1 MKKYLYV
8 DTENTGLSFI
18 RLISRMGKSWKVMI
32 FYSSKS
38 PKLSFEEMDLIS
50 EASCGIS
57 FVPCRNGRPNAMD
70 FCIMTRLGM
79 NVERHP
85 KAMHL
90 ILSRDKGYLSGIDL
104 LRERGFYVGEIVL
117 DEMTHAVSW
126 VSTADG
132 TKPYDRVREYF
143 DSLFALD
150 QLPREGL
157 VPQGGLREGTA
168 LLTDTLRDGE
178 SSGVPAV
185 PADGT
190 AAALLPVSAGSRRRR
205 RGGRRRNGGDADTG
219 VAGTVLEKKLIEIL
233 IEHFDAVGVDRQRKL
248 MGQVMKRGLQNAF
261 QNGELHFDL
270 FSEQLRKFAVFKED
284 DDAIRKLLGMLEEI
298 SGLLISGAENW
309 YGSAADEERPET
321 SGSTENGETEAS
333 PAPDSGA
340 ESEGESGTESIKSA
354 MRPPGRMPPPRRV

>member
-132 TKPYDRVREYF
+132 AKPYDRVREYF

-298 SGLLISGAENW
+298 DGLLISGAERW
-309 YGSAADEERPET
+309 YGSAAEEEEPET
-321 SGSTENGETEAS
+321 YLSTEDSGTEA
-333 PAPDSGA
+333 PAATVSGNETDAESGA
-340 ESEGESGTESIKSA
+340 ESIKSA
-354 MRPPGRMPPPRRV
+354 D